1 MAGGRHDVLLRHG
14 RCTEQGGEREA
25 ETARSDRPAAAQGPA
40 TAVRVA
46 AATIPQPNGPSAR
59 TSPSTARTH
68 ETWIPI
74 ADPSHGD

>member
-25 ETARSDRPAAAQGPA
+25 ETARSDRPAPAQGRA

-46 AATIPQPNGPSAR
+46 AATIPQPERPVGPDVTEHGAHPR
-59 TSPSTARTH
+59 DLDTH
-68 ETWIPI
+68 RGSLP
-74 ADPSHGD
+74 